1 MVYEFIDLFNLN
13 FSAVKSSCFYVG
25 TPHFPKFVGI
35 QLSYL
40 IIPIVIMTH
49 QTTLGVSYTVAFTKK
64 KRTIFVLYGKYL
76 LDTMKC

>member
-40 IIPIVIMTH
+40 IIPIVIMTR
-49 QTTLGVSYTVAFTKK
+49 QTTLRVSYTVAFTKK
-64 KRTIFVLYGKYL
+64 KKKELSLFYMESTFWIQ
-76 LDTMKC
+76 